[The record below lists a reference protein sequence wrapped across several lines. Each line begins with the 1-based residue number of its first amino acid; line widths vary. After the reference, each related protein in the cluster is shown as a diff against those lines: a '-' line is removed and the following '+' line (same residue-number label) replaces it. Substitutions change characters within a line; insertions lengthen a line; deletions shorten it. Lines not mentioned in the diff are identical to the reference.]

1 MSDKSSGIDFDRQ
14 VFVQPQGPIAAR
26 PAAARVTGVA
36 FALAVIAAVVFLGY
50 KVLPQVARDSASAGD
65 PALVNL
71 DKRLGAI
78 EGRLER
84 LEANRR
90 ASVAATK
97 EEPAD
102 PKKTQSNTANTAA
115 RTVYQISPAPR
126 EQVHRA
132 PAAAAPK
139 PDPATVQRLSAL
151 QQGLGALQNDA
162 AGNREAWQATTDKLA
177 DVAGQVGTQNVLIL
191 RNQDEVNLLLARSQR
206 TAIPFELHRG
216 SDSQQIGPVNL
227 GLKSTN
233 QKSQRYTLCV
243 YVQQSCL
250 ELKDKALFEVT
261 EFVVTRDSAPL
272 VVIAT
277 KISKDGILGFLEV
290 PQEKIRH

>member
-1 MSDKSSGIDFDRQ
+1 MGDKSAGIDFDRQ
-14 VFVQPQGPIAAR
+14 VFVQPQAPMAAR
-26 PAAARVTGVA
+26 PAASRLAALIFAFVA
-36 FALAVIAAVVFLGY
+36 IASVVFLGY

-65 PALVNL
+65 PALANL

-84 LEANRR
+84 LETNRR
-90 ASVAATK
+90 ASVTATK
-97 EEPAD
+97 EEPVD
-102 PKKTQSNTANTAA
+102 PKKVPPNASPTPA
-115 RTVYQISPAPR
+115 RTVYQVSPAPR
-126 EQVHRA
+126 EQVRRA
-132 PAAAAPK
+132 PAAAPS
-139 PDPATVQRLSAL
+139 PDPATAQRLSTL
-151 QQGLGALQNDA
+151 QQGLGALQSDA
-162 AGNREAWQATTDKLA
+162 AGDREAWQATTDKLA
-177 DVAGQVGTQNVLIL
+177 DVAGQVGTQNVMIL

-233 QKSQRYTLCV
+233 QKSKRYTLCV

-250 ELKDKALFEVT
+250 ELKDKALFEIT

-272 VVIAT
+272 QVIAT

>member
-1 MSDKSSGIDFDRQ
+1 MGDKSAGIDFDRQ
-14 VFVQPQGPIAAR
+14 VFVQPQAPMAAR
-26 PAAARVTGVA
+26 PAASRLAA
-36 FALAVIAAVVFLGY
+36 LIFALVAIAAVVFLGY

-78 EGRLER
+78 EGRLEK
-84 LEANRR
+84 LETNRR
-90 ASVAATK
+90 ASVTGTK

-102 PKKTQSNTANTAA
+102 SKKIPPNASTTPA
-115 RTVYQISPAPR
+115 RTVYQISPVPR
-126 EQVHRA
+126 EQVRRA
-132 PAAAAPK
+132 PAAAPS
-139 PDPATVQRLSAL
+139 PDPATAQRLSAL
-151 QQGLGALQNDA
+151 QQGLGALQSDA
-162 AGNREAWQATTDKLA
+162 AGDREAWQATTDKLA
-177 DVAGQVGTQNVLIL
+177 DVAGQVGTQNVMIL

-233 QKSQRYTLCV
+233 QKGQRYTLCV

-250 ELKDKALFEVT
+250 ELKDKALFEIT

-272 VVIAT
+272 QVIAT

-290 PQEKIRH
+290 PK

>member
-1 MSDKSSGIDFDRQ
+1 MSDKSAGIDFDRQ
-14 VFVQPQGPIAAR
+14 VFVQPQASKAAR
-26 PAAARVTGVA
+26 PAASRFTALV
-36 FALAVIAAVVFLGY
+36 FALVAIAAVVFLGY
-50 KVLPQVARDSASAGD
+50 KILPQVARDSASGGD
-65 PALVNL
+65 PALASL

-78 EGRLER
+78 EGRLEK
-84 LEANRR
+84 LENRR
-90 ASVAATK
+90 TPVIATK

-102 PKKTQSNTANTAA
+102 PKKISSNNANTPA

-126 EQVHRA
+126 EQAGKASRA
-132 PAAAAPK
+132 ASST
-139 PDPATVQRLSAL
+139 DPATAQRLSAL
-151 QQGLGALQNDA
+151 QQGLGALQSDA
-162 AGNREAWQATTDKLA
+162 AGDREAWQATTDKLA
-177 DVAGQVGTQNVLIL
+177 DVAGQVGTQNVMIL

-250 ELKDKALFEVT
+250 ELKDKALFEIT

-272 VVIAT
+272 QVIAT

>member
-1 MSDKSSGIDFDRQ
+1 MGDKSSGIDFDRQ
-14 VFVQPQGPIAAR
+14 VFVQPQAPTAAR
-26 PAAARVTGVA
+26 PAAARLTGLIFVLVA
-36 FALAVIAAVVFLGY
+36 IAAMVFLGY
-50 KVLPQVARDSASAGD
+50 KILPQVARDSASVGD
-65 PALVNL
+65 PALASL

-78 EGRLER
+78 EGRLEK
-84 LEANRR
+84 LENRR
-90 ASVAATK
+90 APATAIK

-102 PKKTQSNTANTAA
+102 PKKISSSNNANTPA

-126 EQVHRA
+126 EQARKA
-132 PAAAAPK
+132 PGAASS
-139 PDPATVQRLSAL
+139 PDPTTAKRLSAL
-151 QQGLGALQNDA
+151 QQGLGALESDS

-191 RNQDEVNLLLARSQR
+191 KNQDEVNLLLARSQR

-250 ELKDKALFEVT
+250 ELKDRALFEVT
-261 EFVVTRDSAPL
+261 EFVVTRDSAAL
-272 VVIAT
+272 QLIAT

-290 PQEKIRH
+290 PQENFRH

>member
-1 MSDKSSGIDFDRQ
+1 MSDKSAGIDFDRQ
-14 VFVQPQGPIAAR
+14 VFVQPHAPTTARSAAGRFTGLIFVLVAIAAM
-26 PAAARVTGVA
+26 
-36 FALAVIAAVVFLGY
+36 VFLGY
-50 KVLPQVARDSASAGD
+50 KILPQVARNSASGGD
-65 PALVNL
+65 PALASL

-78 EGRLER
+78 EGRLEK
-84 LEANRR
+84 LENRR
-90 ASVAATK
+90 TPAITMK

-102 PKKTQSNTANTAA
+102 PKKTSSNIANTPA
-115 RTVYQISPAPR
+115 RTAYQISPAPQIQAR
-126 EQVHRA
+126 KA
-132 PAAAAPK
+132 PQAASG
-139 PDPATVQRLSAL
+139 PDPGTAQRLSNL
-151 QQGLGALQNDA
+151 QQGLGALESDA
-162 AGNREAWQATTDKLA
+162 EGNREAWQATTDKLA
-177 DVAGQVGTQNVLIL
+177 DVAGQVGTQNALIL

-243 YVQQSCL
+243 YIQESCL
-250 ELKDKALFEVT
+250 ELKDKALFEIT
-261 EFVVTRDSAPL
+261 EFAVTRDSASL
-272 VVIAT
+272 QVIAT

>member
-1 MSDKSSGIDFDRQ
+1 MGDKSAGIDFDRQ
-14 VFVQPQGPIAAR
+14 VFVQPQASKTAR
-26 PAAARVTGVA
+26 PASARFTGLIFVLVA
-36 FALAVIAAVVFLGY
+36 IAAMIFLGY
-50 KVLPQVARDSASAGD
+50 KILPQVAHDSASAGD
-65 PALVNL
+65 PALANL

-78 EGRLER
+78 EGRLEK
-84 LEANRR
+84 LETNRR
-90 ASVAATK
+90 ASVTATK

-102 PKKTQSNTANTAA
+102 PKKISPNGSTTPA
-115 RTVYQISPAPR
+115 RTVYQVSPAPR
-126 EQVHRA
+126 EQVRRA
-132 PAAAAPK
+132 PAAAPS
-139 PDPATVQRLSAL
+139 PDPATAQRLSAL
-151 QQGLGALQNDA
+151 QQGLGALRNDA
-162 AGNREAWQATTDKLA
+162 AGDREAWQATTDKLA
-177 DVAGQVGTQNVLIL
+177 DVAGQVGTQTVMIL

-250 ELKDKALFEVT
+250 ELKDKALFEIT

-272 VVIAT
+272 QVIAT